1 MSVQR
6 LFSLIFSAIILCTSL
21 LAILVYL
28 MINNQ
33 ARLTAS
39 QADRYQSYLLAD
51 ELRQS
56 SDDLTRLARTYAV
69 SGDPAYERQY
79 WQVLDIRNG
88 KLPRPQQY
96 ERLYWDFVA
105 AGQPAP
111 RPDAER
117 VPLLELMQ
125 RQGFTEAEL
134 DHLAEAQANSDTLV
148 LIETE
153 AMNAV
158 KGRYA
163 DGQGG
168 FTRQGEPD
176 LALASRLMH
185 SPDYH
190 REKAKIMKPVDA
202 FYALLDRRTGDAVTK
217 YSDIGERYMVAVSL
231 VVALLILISAVG
243 ILAIRRKVGA
253 ALLRLSNDARK
264 VAAGE
269 LGTDLEGQG
278 GGEFDVLSHS
288 FGQMVTK
295 LRQIVSNVLNSSS
308 QLSVSASQLTS
319 TTASTQHNLKQQEL
333 HTIEVAAAMTEMA
346 ATVQE
351 VARHSNQTA
360 EAAKRA
366 DEAANVGHQLVGQM
380 VESSQTLSQDIGAAA
395 AAVQA
400 LAQDTADIGSILD
413 VIRSIADQTNL
424 LALNAA
430 IEAARA
436 GDQGR
441 GFAVVADE
449 VRSLAKR
456 TQDSTMEIQE
466 MIERLQV
473 GAQKAAGAM
482 SQSREQAESGAN
494 RVLEAGTA
502 LETISD
508 ANREITEMAVQIA
521 SAAEQQAAVAQDI
534 SQRVQMIRDLA
545 SGNAEGSTQV
555 TEASQCLAQ
564 LAEQLSQQV
573 RHFNLGD
580 GGR

>member
-21 LAILVYL
+21 LAILVFL
-28 MINNQ
+28 MISNQ

-39 QADRYQSYLLAD
+39 QANRYQSYLLAD

-96 ERLYWDFVA
+96 ERLYWDFIA

-111 RPDAER
+111 RPDGER
-117 VPLLELMQ
+117 VPLLQLMQ

-134 DHLAEAQANSDTLV
+134 DKLAEAQANSDTLV

-185 SPDYH
+185 NPEYH
-190 REKAKIMKPVDA
+190 LEKAKIMQPVDA
-202 FYALLDRRTGDAVTK
+202 FYAQLDRRTGDAVAK
-217 YSDIGERYMVAVSL
+217 YSDISERYMMAVSL

-253 ALLRLSNDARK
+253 ALQRLSDEARK

-269 LGTDLEGQG
+269 LGADLETQS
-278 GGEFDVLSHS
+278 GGEFGVLSHS
-288 FGQMVTK
+288 FGQMVGK
-295 LRQIVSNVLNSSS
+295 LREIVSNVLSSSS

-360 EAAKRA
+360 EAAMRA
-366 DEAANVGHQLVGQM
+366 DQAANIGHQLVGQM

-456 TQDSTMEIQE
+456 TQDSTMEIQD

-494 RVLEAGTA
+494 RVLEAGEA

-508 ANREITEMAVQIA
+508 ANREINEMAVQIA

-555 TEASQCLAQ
+555 TEASQGLAQ

-573 RHFNLGD
+573 RHFNLGSNN
-580 GGR
+580 R

>member
-1 MSVQR
+1 MV
-6 LFSLIFSAIILCTSL
+6 
-21 LAILVYL
+21 
-28 MINNQ
+28 
-33 ARLTAS
+33 
-39 QADRYQSYLLAD
+39 
-51 ELRQS
+51 
-56 SDDLTRLARTYAV
+56 
-69 SGDPAYERQY
+69 
-79 WQVLDIRNG
+79 G
-88 KLPRPQQY
+88 KL
-96 ERLYWDFVA
+96 
-105 AGQPAP
+105 
-111 RPDAER
+111 
-117 VPLLELMQ
+117 
-125 RQGFTEAEL
+125 
-134 DHLAEAQANSDTLV
+134 
-148 LIETE
+148 
-153 AMNAV
+153 
-158 KGRYA
+158 
-163 DGQGG
+163 
-168 FTRQGEPD
+168 
-176 LALASRLMH
+176 
-185 SPDYH
+185 
-190 REKAKIMKPVDA
+190 RE
-202 FYALLDRRTGDAVTK
+202 
-217 YSDIGERYMVAVSL
+217 
-231 VVALLILISAVG
+231 
-243 ILAIRRKVGA
+243 
-253 ALLRLSNDARK
+253 
-264 VAAGE
+264 
-269 LGTDLEGQG
+269 
-278 GGEFDVLSHS
+278 
-288 FGQMVTK
+288 
-295 LRQIVSNVLNSSS
+295 IVSNVLSSSS

-360 EAAKRA
+360 EAAMRA
-366 DEAANVGHQLVGQM
+366 DQAANIGHQLVGQM

-456 TQDSTMEIQE
+456 TQDSTMEIQD

-494 RVLEAGTA
+494 RVLEAGEA

-508 ANREITEMAVQIA
+508 ANREINEMAVQIA

-555 TEASQCLAQ
+555 TEASQGLAQ

-573 RHFNLGD
+573 RHFNLGSNN
-580 GGR
+580 R

>member
-6 LFSLIFSAIILCTSL
+6 LFSLIFVAIIACTSM
-21 LAILVYL
+21 LAILVWL
-28 MINNQ
+28 MISNQ

-88 KLPRPQQY
+88 ILPRPRQY
-96 ERLYWDFVA
+96 ERLYWDFIA
-105 AGQPAP
+105 AGQAAP
-111 RPDAER
+111 RPDGER
-117 VPLLELMQ
+117 VSLLELMQ
-125 RQGFTEAEL
+125 RQGFSQAEL
-134 DHLAEAQANSDTLV
+134 DKLAEAQANSDTLV

-158 KGRYA
+158 KGLFS
-163 DGQGG
+163 DGKGG
-168 FTRQGEPD
+168 FSRQGEPD

-185 SPDYH
+185 NTEYH
-190 REKAKIMKPVDA
+190 REKAKIMTPVDA
-202 FYALLDRRTGDAVTK
+202 FYALLDRRTGDAVARYTQ
-217 YSDIGERYMVAVSL
+217 IGERYMVAVSL
-231 VVALLILISAVG
+231 VVALLILISAAG

-253 ALLRLSNDARK
+253 ALLRLSDDARK
-264 VAAGE
+264 VAAGQ
-269 LGTDLEGQG
+269 LDAHLDGQRN
-278 GGEFDVLSHS
+278 GEFGVLSHS
-288 FGQMVTK
+288 FRQMVGK
-295 LRQIVSNVLNSSS
+295 LREIVSNVMSSSS
-308 QLSVSASQLTS
+308 QLSASAAQLTS
-319 TTASTQHNLKQQEL
+319 TTACTQHNLQQQEL
-333 HTIEVAAAMTEMA
+333 HTTEVAAAMTQMA

-351 VARHSNQTA
+351 VARHSTQTA

-366 DEAANVGHQLVGQM
+366 DQAANMGHQLVGQM
-380 VESSQTLSQDIGAAA
+380 VDSSQSLSHDIGSAASV
-395 AAVQA
+395 VQA

-413 VIRSIADQTNL
+413 VIRGIADQTNL

-466 MIERLQV
+466 MIERLQD
-473 GAQKAAGAM
+473 GAQKAAGVM
-482 SQSREQAESGAN
+482 GHSREQAESGASQ
-494 RVLEAGTA
+494 VLEAGQA

-508 ANREITEMAVQIA
+508 ANREISEMAVQIA

-534 SQRVQMIRDLA
+534 SQRVQLIRDLA
-545 SGNAEGSTQV
+545 SGNAEGSSQV
-555 TEASQCLAQ
+555 TEASQSLAL
-564 LAEQLSQQV
+564 LAEQLSKQV
-573 RHFNLGD
+573 QHFNLGD
-580 GGR
+580 RNG

>member
-6 LFSLIFSAIILCTSL
+6 LFSLIFSAIILCTGL

-28 MINNQ
+28 MISNQ

-39 QADRYQSYLLAD
+39 QANRYQSYLLAD

-96 ERLYWDFVA
+96 ERLYWDFIA

-111 RPDAER
+111 RPDGQR

-134 DHLAEAQANSDTLV
+134 DKLEEAQANSDTLV
-148 LIETE
+148 LIETQ

-158 KGRYA
+158 KGRFA

-185 SPDYH
+185 DPDYH
-190 REKAKIMKPVDA
+190 REKAKIMQPVDA
-202 FYALLDRRTGDAVTK
+202 FYALLDRRTGDAVAK
-217 YSDIGERYMVAVSL
+217 YSDISERYMMAVSL

-253 ALLRLSNDARK
+253 ALQRLSDEARK

-278 GGEFDVLSHS
+278 GGEFGVLSHS
-288 FGQMVTK
+288 FGQMVSK
-295 LRQIVSNVLNSSS
+295 LREIVSNVLSSSS

-351 VARHSNQTA
+351 VARHSSQTA

-366 DEAANVGHQLVGQM
+366 DQAANVGHQLVGQM
-380 VESSQTLSQDIGAAA
+380 VESSQTLSRDIGAAA

-466 MIERLQV
+466 MIERLQL

-482 SQSREQAESGAN
+482 SQSQGQAESGAN
-494 RVLEAGTA
+494 RVLAAGDA

-508 ANREITEMAVQIA
+508 ANREINEMAVQIA

-555 TEASQCLAQ
+555 TEASQSLAQ

-573 RHFNLGD
+573 RHFNLG
-580 GGR
+580 GSGR

>member
-1 MSVQR
+1 M
-6 LFSLIFSAIILCTSL
+6 
-21 LAILVYL
+21 
-28 MINNQ
+28 
-33 ARLTAS
+33 
-39 QADRYQSYLLAD
+39 
-51 ELRQS
+51 
-56 SDDLTRLARTYAV
+56 V
-69 SGDPAYERQY
+69 S
-79 WQVLDIRNG
+79 
-88 KLPRPQQY
+88 
-96 ERLYWDFVA
+96 
-105 AGQPAP
+105 
-111 RPDAER
+111 
-117 VPLLELMQ
+117 
-125 RQGFTEAEL
+125 
-134 DHLAEAQANSDTLV
+134 
-148 LIETE
+148 
-153 AMNAV
+153 
-158 KGRYA
+158 
-163 DGQGG
+163 
-168 FTRQGEPD
+168 
-176 LALASRLMH
+176 
-185 SPDYH
+185 
-190 REKAKIMKPVDA
+190 
-202 FYALLDRRTGDAVTK
+202 
-217 YSDIGERYMVAVSL
+217 
-231 VVALLILISAVG
+231 
-243 ILAIRRKVGA
+243 
-253 ALLRLSNDARK
+253 
-264 VAAGE
+264 
-269 LGTDLEGQG
+269 
-278 GGEFDVLSHS
+278 
-288 FGQMVTK
+288 K
-295 LRQIVSNVLNSSS
+295 LREIVSNVLSSSS

-351 VARHSNQTA
+351 VARHSSQTA

-366 DEAANVGHQLVGQM
+366 DQAANVGHQLVGQM
-380 VESSQTLSQDIGAAA
+380 VESSQTLSRDIGAAA

-466 MIERLQV
+466 MIERLQL

-482 SQSREQAESGAN
+482 SQSQGQAESGAN
-494 RVLEAGTA
+494 RVLAAGDA

-508 ANREITEMAVQIA
+508 ANREINEMAVQIA

-555 TEASQCLAQ
+555 TEASQSLAQ

-573 RHFNLGD
+573 RHFNLG
-580 GGR
+580 GSGR